1 MLLYQLAT
9 VDTTTRFTKYQIR
22 LHTFV
27 FGALEISS
35 KTAIVILWSPI
46 CYCVLCQY
54 SDNLNF
60 ATFGKSNE
68 KCIICWGGYTDDQ
81 VFYAKFLYGKIYLRS
96 ALCMC
101 NKFSMTSFYVT
112 SFICQVQLCMCNK
125 FAMTSFWLS
134 DRCNSYYYPLQ
145 QYRVSQKCPPFRNH
159 SCVLLLLYL
168 WEFTLIYMNFGS
180 IDAVKLLRQILV
192 AL

>member
-1 MLLYQLAT
+1 MWQVLFAKCTVYMCNKFFMTSLYLPSAVVYVQ
-9 VDTTTRFTKYQIR
+9 QI
-22 LHTFV
+22 FYDK
-27 FGALEISS
+27 FF
-35 KTAIVILWSPI
+35 
-46 CYCVLCQY
+46 C
-54 SDNLNF
+54 
-60 ATFGKSNE
+60 GK
-68 KCIICWGGYTDDQ
+68 
-81 VFYAKFLYGKIYLRS
+81 FYLRS

-101 NKFSMTSFYVT
+101 NKFSMTSFYMA

-125 FAMTSFWLS
+125 FSMTSFWLS